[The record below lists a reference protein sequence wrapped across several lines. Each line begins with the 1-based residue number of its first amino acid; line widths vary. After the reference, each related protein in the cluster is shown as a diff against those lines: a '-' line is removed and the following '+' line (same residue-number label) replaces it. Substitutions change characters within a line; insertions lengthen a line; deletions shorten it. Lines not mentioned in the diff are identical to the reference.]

1 MGRAARVQSIGK
13 ATTRPR
19 LSAAVAPQSQR
30 NLPVAL
36 AARGHC
42 RPSRKPHGLG
52 ARKSFIVR
60 RRREAR
66 YIICDECGRVCPAVR
81 RRMRGRHHG
90 RPRLLRR
97 LLALAVKTRRRRTP
111 LVRRGLML
119 PEGRAYTVRCQLPR
133 SAFCAACSGSVCMP
147 AAGSVGRQVPS
158 AARMLTHVTHVRHEP
173 QNGPRC
179 VSVTEQ
185 LEKIVDQTALV
196 PDRALARCSVPI
208 GGARSS

>member
-1 MGRAARVQSIGK
+1 MRRHCAARVQSIGK

-66 YIICDECGRVCPAVR
+66 NIICDECGRVCPAVR

-119 PEGRAYTVRCQLPR
+119 PEGRAYTARCQLPR
-133 SAFCAACSGSVCMP
+133 AACCAASQAAFACLLQLCRP
-147 AAGSVGRQVPS
+147 AGAGSRTNAHSRHSRATRASEWTKMCQRDRTARKIAWAR
-158 AARMLTHVTHVRHEP
+158 AA
-173 QNGPRC
+173 
-179 VSVTEQ
+179 
-185 LEKIVDQTALV
+185 
-196 PDRALARCSVPI
+196 
-208 GGARSS
+208 

>member
-1 MGRAARVQSIGK
+1 MGRAVRVQSIGK

-42 RPSRKPHGLG
+42 CPLRKPHGLG

-66 YIICDECGRVCPAVR
+66 YIICDERGRVYPPAR
-81 RRMRGRHHG
+81 RRMRGRQHG
-90 RPRLLRR
+90 RPRLRR

-119 PEGRAYTVRCQLPR
+119 PEGRAHTARCQLPR
-133 SAFCAACSGSVCMP
+133 AACCASSQASFACLLQLCRP
-147 AAGSVGRQVPS
+147 AGAGSRTNAHSRHSRVTRASEWTKMCQRDRTARKIAWLALPEIPVGCGV
-158 AARMLTHVTHVRHEP
+158 
-173 QNGPRC
+173 G
-179 VSVTEQ
+179 
-185 LEKIVDQTALV
+185 LV
-196 PDRALARCSVPI
+196 V
-208 GGARSS
+208 